1 MERAWDVL
9 IDIERWPEWTASM
22 TRLEPLDDGDLRAGS
37 RVRITQPKLPK
48 VVWTVT
54 AVEPRT
60 YFEWQSKR
68 PLITSVAGHRLDPE
82 REGCRLTLTLE
93 QTGLLAPAINLFY
106 GKLTG
111 RYMDMEAQGLK
122 ARAEGAR

>member
-1 MERAWDVL
+1 VERAWDVL
-9 IDIERWPEWTASM
+9 IDVERWPEWTPSM
-22 TRLEPLDDGDLRAGS
+22 ARLEPLDDGDLRAGS

-48 VVWTVT
+48 VVWKVT

-93 QTGLLAPAINLFY
+93 QTGLLAPGSTSSTAS
-106 GKLTG
+106 
-111 RYMDMEAQGLK
+111 
-122 ARAEGAR
+122 